1 MTTLQS
7 WTASRQIHEQQPQT
21 DLDKPTK
28 PHSILPARGGD
39 KVVED
44 SRVGGDGGGDERA
57 LQTPQNQVGSNKA
70 QQLRVLA
77 KLAAEKDRGTEEHCQ
92 VD

>member
-7 WTASRQIHEQQPQT
+7 WTAYHQTHDQRKQT

-28 PHSILPARGGD
+28 PHSILPARGSD

-57 LQTPQNQVGSNKA
+57 LQTPQNQVGSNEA

-77 KLAAEKDRGTEEHCQ
+77 KLAAEKDKALKKNCQ
-92 VD
+92 MH